1 MMFQLRKLH
10 NLMLFVK
17 KKKSA
22 MVYSNFIVNLLFR
35 AGFLCKVLAA
45 LKLEIILSL
54 PLNADIKGV
63 CHHPQLLWPFYIYL
77 NPPVHCVN

>member
-1 MMFQLRKLH
+1 
-10 NLMLFVK
+10 
-17 KKKSA
+17 

-54 PLNADIKGV
+54 SLNADIKGV

-77 NPPVHCVN
+77 N

>member
-1 MMFQLRKLH
+1 M
-10 NLMLFVK
+10 
-17 KKKSA
+17 A
-22 MVYSNFIVNLLFR
+22 YSNFIVSLLFR

-54 PLNADIKGV
+54 PPNADIKGV

-77 NPPVHCVN
+77 N

>member
-1 MMFQLRKLH
+1 MMFQLRKTTQF
-10 NLMLFVK
+10 NVICK

-22 MVYSNFIVNLLFR
+22 MVYSNFIVSLLFR

-77 NPPVHCVN
+77 N